1 LDRILQAL
9 SLLKEWQKAIKGIY
23 MEINGKK
30 EEKRSTLKQAL
41 RLKRYWKSEGFRRF
55 RMVESTH

>member
-1 LDRILQAL
+1 
-9 SLLKEWQKAIKGIY
+9 